1 MVLLFPCC
9 LKFTTNLAVL
19 KHEFISSQFCKSEV
33 QVALTG
39 FSAFDPTMLR
49 FNSRVILDIKEN
61 RCFEMQNKVFKHKMI
76 LKINNSTECN
86 LIK

>member
-1 MVLLFPCC
+1 M
-9 LKFTTNLAVL
+9 
-19 KHEFISSQFCKSEV
+19 
-33 QVALTG
+33 ALTG
-39 FSAFDPTMLR
+39 FSAFDHTMLW

-61 RCFEMQNKVFKHKMI
+61 RCFEMQNKVFKHKMV